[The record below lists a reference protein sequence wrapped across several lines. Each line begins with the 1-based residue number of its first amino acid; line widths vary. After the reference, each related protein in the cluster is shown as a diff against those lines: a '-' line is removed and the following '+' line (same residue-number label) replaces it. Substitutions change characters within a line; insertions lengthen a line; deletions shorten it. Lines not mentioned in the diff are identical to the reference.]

1 MPGANSK
8 TPLLGNNSSGGS
20 NKKPPVSRPKYQRRR
35 SSFEASTYNSQ
46 VVATSYTATKSHG
59 EDTNIPGLHL
69 LQLLTLTV
77 CMAGVQFTW
86 TVELSY
92 GTPYLLSL
100 DLSKE
105 LTALVW
111 LAGPLSGLIVQPVI
125 GAFSDKCTSK
135 FGKRRPFIVVAGIL
149 TCLSMVGVAYAK
161 EIGYWFAEI
170 FATSSTSMD
179 RMESI
184 KQAAHTNA
192 IIVAVASFYFLDFTL
207 NAVQA
212 ICRALILDIPPLWQQ
227 DIANAWSAR
236 MSNTAMVIGYFVGF
250 VDLVKYLPWL
260 GDSQVKVF
268 CIVAIVVFVLTLGIT
283 CVTTKEKTVERKDDA
298 ELNQPWYSTFYYIWR
313 AFRFLPRPIQT
324 LCNTQFFAWMGW
336 FPFLFYSTQ
345 WVSDIYFATHPPR
358 TPDEPLDWA
367 QGTRAGSFALL
378 CYSVVSVL
386 AGLILPAIVSSK
398 WAIHRRW
405 MNLLNIY
412 TLSHLTVAFA
422 LISSLFVESVA
433 AATVVLAIMGVPW
446 AIVLW
451 IPFSLVGEFVS
462 YEDEKRNMAA
472 VGHHGAI
479 QQSSSHHHSTPHEE
493 ESQQNNDEFD
503 AGMILGV
510 HNMYI
515 VFPQFAVAIIS
526 SFIFA
531 AADAIKDGN
540 NRRGGNMSSVTP
552 VLIFGGLMAIVAA
565 ALSRFIVRVSGP
577 SSSHGVAK

>member
-1 MPGANSK
+1 MPGINVK
-8 TPLLGNNSSGGS
+8 TPLLGERKS
-20 NKKPPVSRPKYQRRR
+20 NKNNNKPPVTRPIYQRRR
-35 SSFEASTYNSQ
+35 SGFEASTYNSTGK
-46 VVATSYTATKSHG
+46 AISYAKQKVNIDDS
-59 EDTNIPGLHL
+59 NIPGLSL
-69 LQLLTLTV
+69 FEILTLTV

-111 LAGPLSGLIVQPVI
+111 LAGPLSGLIVQPLI
-125 GAFSDKCTSK
+125 GAFSDKCTSRL
-135 FGKRRPFIVVAGIL
+135 GKRRPFIIVAGIL
-149 TCLSMVGVAYAK
+149 TCISMVGVAYAK
-161 EIGYWFAEI
+161 EIGYWI
-170 FATSSTSMD
+170 STVLTSDNDNMNV
-179 RMESI
+179 I
-184 KQAAHTNA
+184 NKAAHTNA

-250 VDLVKYLPWL
+250 IDLVKYFPWL

-268 CIVAIVVFVLTLGIT
+268 CIISIFVFIIALTIT
-283 CVTTKEKTVERKDDA
+283 CVTTKEKVNKRKE
-298 ELNQPWYSTFYYIWR
+298 ELDMNQPWYSIFYYIWR
-313 AFRFLPRPIQT
+313 AFRFLPKPIQT

-345 WVSDIYFATHPPR
+345 WVSDIYFATHRP
-358 TPDEPLDWA
+358 TIPDIPIDWA
-367 QGTRAGSFALL
+367 KGTRAGSFALL
-378 CYSVVSVL
+378 CYSIVSVI
-386 AGLILPAIVSSK
+386 AGLIIPAAATKFSYMKIFS
-398 WAIHRRW
+398 
-405 MNLLNIY
+405 LLNIY
-412 TLSHLTVAFA
+412 TLSHMTVGIA
-422 LISSLFVESVA
+422 LISTLFVKNVTT
-433 AATVVLAIMGVPW
+433 ATCILAIMGIPW

-451 IPFSLVGEFVS
+451 IPFSLVGEYVS
-462 YEDEKRNMAA
+462 FEDERRQNLIINAA
-472 VGHHGAI
+472 TI
-479 QQSSSHHHSTPHEE
+479 QRGSNSNSGSSSSSNVNEE
-493 ESQQNNDEFD
+493 ELQQENDEFD

-531 AADAIKDGN
+531 VTDAIKDGEQKFI
-540 NRRGGNMSSVTP
+540 STVTP
-552 VLIFGGLMAIVAA
+552 VLIFGGLMAFIA
-565 ALSRFIVRVSGP
+565 ALFSRFITRVTSF
-577 SSSHGVAK
+577 SSPT

>member
-1 MPGANSK
+1 MPEPNTK
-8 TPLLGNNSSGGS
+8 TPLLAG
-20 NKKPPVSRPKYQRRR
+20 KKPPVSRPKAHRRR
-35 SSFEASTYNSQ
+35 SSFEASTYNS
-46 VVATSYTATKSHG
+46 AGRSLSYSKKAQE
-59 EDTNIPGLHL
+59 EDTSTPGLSL
-69 LQLLTLTV
+69 WKILTLTV

-111 LAGPLSGLIVQPVI
+111 LAGPLSGLLVQPLI
-125 GAFSDKCTSK
+125 GAFSDKCTSSL
-135 FGKRRPFIVVAGIL
+135 GKRRPFIIVAGLL
-149 TCLSMVGVAYAK
+149 TCISMIGVAYAR
-161 EIGYWFAEI
+161 EIGYWCAKIAPDQSNIE
-170 FATSSTSMD
+170 
-179 RMESI
+179 
-184 KQAAHTNA
+184 KAAHANA
-192 IIVAVASFYFLDFTL
+192 IVVAVASFYFLDFTL

-227 DIANAWSAR
+227 DVANAWSAR

-268 CIVAIVVFVLTLGIT
+268 CLVSIVVFVLTLAIT
-283 CVTTKEKTVERKDDA
+283 CFTTHEKVAEKKEDA
-298 ELNQPWYSTFYYIWR
+298 DVNQPWYSTFYYIWR
-313 AFRFLPRPIQT
+313 AFRFLPKPIQT

-345 WVSDIYFATHPPR
+345 WVSDIYFASHPPT
-358 TPDEPLDWA
+358 TPDTPLDWA

-378 CYSVVSVL
+378 CYSIVSVI
-386 AGLILPAIVSSK
+386 AGLIIPAVATKFNHVKLFS
-398 WAIHRRW
+398 
-405 MNLLNIY
+405 LLNIY
-412 TLSHLTVAFA
+412 TLSHITVAVA
-422 LISSLFVESVA
+422 LISSLFVKTVT
-433 AATVVLAIMGVPW
+433 AATVVLAVMGIPW

-462 YEDEKRNMAA
+462 YEDEKRQQLIAA
-472 VGHHGAI
+472 APS
-479 QQSSSHHHSTPHEE
+479 SSSHEE
-493 ESQQNNDEFD
+493 DELVQDEFD

-515 VFPQFAVAIIS
+515 VFPQFAVAIVS

-531 AADAIKDGN
+531 AADAIKEGE
-540 NRRGGNMSSVTP
+540 GKSMSSVTP
-552 VLIFGGLMAIVAA
+552 VLVFGGLMAFIAA
-565 ALSRFIVRVSGP
+565 AFSRFIVRVTA
-577 SSSHGVAK
+577 SSP